1 VANRLLAIG
10 AFEETASR
18 GKLIDVWS
26 DGVFGSVAAK
36 FGAEVIN
43 RNKEDIGF
51 F

>member
-1 VANRLLAIG
+1 MANGLLAIG

-26 DGVFGSVAAK
+26 DGIFGSVAAEL
-36 FGAEVIN
+36 GAEVVN
-43 RNKEDIGF
+43 RNEEDIGF